1 MRIWLY
7 GHILWLILRRALI
20 IHSYFFIYLSRPKCR
35 VCQEYVCPWDTYEFC
50 QLLVGGTVISFLK
63 WCNFHMYFS
72 DIEMC
77 IASQRCMLLRTS
89 KVCYFRT
96 TLPEEPGGL
105 QSRWSQR
112 VGLDWA
118 TGHSNNSLEPASLW
132 SRVVPSE
139 AVRVNVFQASPS
151 LLGVAGKFWHP
162 LISASPQSLPS
173 SSDHCLVCVCPNSP
187 FDKDSSHV
195 GLGTTLML
203 SSLLDYL
210 HL

>member
-96 TLPEEPGGL
+96 SKLSQTQDLSALVKALFL
-105 QSRWSQR
+105 QS
-112 VGLDWA
+112 
-118 TGHSNNSLEPASLW
+118 HASSFVLC
-132 SRVVPSE
+132 
-139 AVRVNVFQASPS
+139 AF
-151 LLGVAGKFWHP
+151 P
-162 LISASPQSLPS
+162 LPQ
-173 SSDHCLVCVCPNSP
+173 
-187 FDKDSSHV
+187 
-195 GLGTTLML
+195 
-203 SSLLDYL
+203 
-210 HL
+210 